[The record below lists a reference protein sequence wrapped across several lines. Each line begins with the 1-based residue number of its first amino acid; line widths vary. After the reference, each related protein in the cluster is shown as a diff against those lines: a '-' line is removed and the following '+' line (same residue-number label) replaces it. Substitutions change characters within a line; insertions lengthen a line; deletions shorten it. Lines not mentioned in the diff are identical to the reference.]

1 MKQYLKHENLPWLT
15 VMAGGVG
22 LLLRI
27 WLLST
32 ANDKGFIA
40 RPHFAG
46 IALTVL
52 SIAVCAALLLATR
65 ALTQAGKAGFNF
77 PASRTA
83 GFGALA
89 AGVLFAVGSIAE
101 LAVAADLLVT
111 ICALAGILA
120 AGCLAYTGY
129 CRLKG
134 QPCDALLH
142 AAVCIWLI
150 LKLIC
155 MYRGWSSDPQLEDY
169 CYQLLAIVCAMFSA
183 YHRAT
188 FDADFGSR
196 SSHAFFSLAGIYC
209 CCLSLAG
216 PGGVV
221 LYLGIGVWLFTNLCS
236 LKAMP
241 RTFRRGQS

>member
-15 VMAGGVG
+15 LMAGGIG

-27 WLLST
+27 WHLST
-32 ANDKGFIA
+32 ANEKGFITQ
-40 RPHFAG
+40 PHFAG

-52 SIAVCAALLLATR
+52 SIGVCVGLILAVR
-65 ALTQAGKAGFNF
+65 SLTQANKASFNF

-89 AGVLFAVGSIAE
+89 AAVLFAIGSVAE
-101 LAVAADLLVT
+101 LTAAGDLLAT

-120 AGCLAYTGY
+120 AGCLAYAGL

-134 QPCDALLH
+134 QPCDALMH
-142 AAVCIWLI
+142 IVVCLWLI

-155 MYRGWSSDPQLEDY
+155 MYRSSSSDPQLADY
-169 CYQLLAIVCAMFSA
+169 CYQIIAVVCAMFSA
-183 YHRAT
+183 YYRAT
-188 FDADFGSR
+188 FDAGFGR
-196 SSHAFFSLAGIYC
+196 RAHYAFFCLASIYC

-216 PGGVV
+216 PGGIL
-221 LYLGIGVWLFTNLCS
+221 LYVGIGVWLFTNLCS

-241 RTFRRGQS
+241 RAFRGNQA